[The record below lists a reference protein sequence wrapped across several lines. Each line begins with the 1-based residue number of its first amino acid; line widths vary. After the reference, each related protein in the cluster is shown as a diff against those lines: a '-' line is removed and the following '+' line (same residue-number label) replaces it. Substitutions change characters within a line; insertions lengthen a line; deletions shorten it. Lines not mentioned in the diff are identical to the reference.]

1 MFVPFGVEI
10 ARGLGKEARAFYS
23 QCLEWANEHT
33 DVESCHWIV
42 MSFRR
47 HWNMRF
53 GVLLCRELGRIG
65 KTAAK
70 GATTRAWRQL
80 GITDTEPWRELTSS
94 CRGLT
99 AKTLCPNTSSPH
111 V

>member
-1 MFVPFGVEI
+1 
-10 ARGLGKEARAFYS
+10 
-23 QCLEWANEHT
+23 
-33 DVESCHWIV
+33 

-70 GATTRAWRQL
+70 GDTTRAWHQL
-80 GITDTEPWRELTSS
+80 GITDTEPGGMS
-94 CRGLT
+94 
-99 AKTLCPNTSSPH
+99 
-111 V
+111 